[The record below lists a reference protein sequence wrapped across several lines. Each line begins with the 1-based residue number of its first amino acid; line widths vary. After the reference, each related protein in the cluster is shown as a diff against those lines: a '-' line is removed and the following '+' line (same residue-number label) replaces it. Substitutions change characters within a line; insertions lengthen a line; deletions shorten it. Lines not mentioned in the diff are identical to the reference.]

1 MHPKVFAMSDF
12 LWFEGIPFPVLDH
25 EKEIIGECHN
35 KFGFRDEDTVIL
47 SYPKSG
53 KDHHGK

>member
-1 MHPKVFAMSDF
+1 MSDF
-12 LWFEGIPFPVLDH
+12 LWFEGIPFPALDH

-35 KFGFRDEDTVIL
+35 NFGFRDEDTVIL

-53 KDHHGK
+53 KDHHGE

>member
-1 MHPKVFAMSDF
+1 MSDF
-12 LWFEGIPFPVLDH
+12 LWFEGIPFSALGH
-25 EKEIIGECHN
+25 EKEIIGECCN